1 MTTAQIQTTIETVA
15 RQAGIP
21 EDQRRSWVAGAKWGL
36 AQRYAEAPQPRL
48 PPEAVM
54 GGVEWAA
61 SHIAGRIDC
70 PDCVRPT
77 GSAT

>member
-1 MTTAQIQTTIETVA
+1 MTTPQIQATIETVA

-36 AQRYAEAPQPRL
+36 AQRYAQAPQPRL

-54 GGVEWAA
+54 GGVEWTAP
-61 SHIAGRIDC
+61 GRSG
-70 PDCVRPT
+70 PQNVRFDRDT
-77 GSAT
+77 DEE